1 MKKVERPVIYQILV
15 RLFGNTNQP
24 SEKWGSL
31 DQNGTGRMNDISDKA
46 LSEIKKMGCNHV
58 WFTGL
63 IEHAT
68 CTDFTQHGIDPDH
81 PSVVKGVAG
90 SPYAIKDYYDIAPNL
105 AVDVPRRMNEF
116 QSLIDRT
123 HNNGLKAIIDFV
135 PNHLARQYHSDAKP
149 HRVKDFGEDD
159 DQDQPFL
166 PSNNFYYIPNH
177 ELIVPDST
185 NNHLDP
191 DKPYTESPAKATGN
205 DVFSHHPSINDW
217 YETIKLNYGVD
228 YLHDRHEY
236 FDPIPNTWLKMKDIL
251 TFWTKKGVDGFRCD
265 MAEMVPVPFWRWVTN
280 EIKQV
285 NPDVLFIAEVYQPG
299 QYRRYIHEGGF
310 DYLYDKVELYDT
322 LKGIIQGH
330 QSTDQLPGV
339 WQAQEGII
347 DHMLRFLENHD
358 EQRISSPFFAGSAQP
373 GIPMM
378 AATAFMN
385 RGPVMIYFG
394 QEVGEPAKGE
404 SGFSGDDGRTTI
416 FDYWNVPEHQ
426 KWMNDGAFD
435 GGKLSKDQKQLRM
448 AYIEILKACN
458 ENQVLQTGHFFDL
471 HYYNRSAQYHGYT
484 EKIYTFIR
492 HDDNN
497 GLLVAINFDDQ
508 PAEVKIKIPIHFFQI
523 LSLEGTAKAF
533 INQSE
538 VNISSIT
545 DLHSDTCFADTLPP
559 YSYKLYEICVSQ

>member
-1 MKKVERPVIYQILV
+1 MH
-15 RLFGNTNQP
+15 
-24 SEKWGSL
+24 
-31 DQNGTGRMNDISDKA
+31 DNGTGKMNDVTEKA
-46 LSEIKKMGCNHV
+46 LLEIKKMGFNHV

-68 CTDFTQHGIDPDH
+68 CTNFTQYGIEPDH

-90 SPYAIKDYYDIAPNL
+90 SPYAIKDYYDIAPDL
-105 AVDVPRRMNEF
+105 AVDVPRRIDEF
-116 QSLIDRT
+116 QSLVNRT
-123 HNNGLKAIIDFV
+123 HKNGLKVIIDFV

-149 HRVKDFGEDD
+149 DGVKDFGVDD
-159 DQDQPFL
+159 DQQQAFL
-166 PSNNFYYIPNH
+166 PSSNFYYIPQQ
-177 ELIVPDST
+177 ELIVPEST
-185 NNHLDP
+185 NNHLAP

-205 DVFSHHPSINDW
+205 DVFSHQPSINDW
-217 YETIKLNYGVD
+217 YETVKLNYGVD
-228 YLHDRHEY
+228 YLNDRREH
-236 FDPIPNTWLKMKDIL
+236 FDPIPDTWLKMKDIL
-251 TFWTKKGVDGFRCD
+251 AFWTKKGVDGFRCD
-265 MAEMVPVPFWRWVTN
+265 MAEMAPVAFWKWVTN
-280 EIKQV
+280 EIRQV

-378 AATAFMN
+378 AATAFMH
-385 RGPVMIYFG
+385 RGPVMMYFG
-394 QEVGEPAKGE
+394 QEVGEAAKGE
-404 SGFSGDDGRTTI
+404 SGFSGDDGRTTL

-435 GGKLSKDQKQLRM
+435 GGKLSKDQKLLRK
-448 AYIEILKACN
+448 AYIEILRACN
-458 ENQVLQTGHFFDL
+458 ENSVLRTGHFYDL
-471 HYYNRSAQYHGYT
+471 QYYNRSAQYHGYSDKT
-484 EKIYTFIR
+484 YAFIR
-492 HDDNN
+492 HNDIN
-497 GLLVAINFDDQ
+497 GLVVAINFNNQ
-508 PAEVKIKIPIHFFQI
+508 PSEVKIKIPEHFFQL
-523 LSLEGTAKAF
+523 LSLEGTTKAF

-538 VNISSIT
+538 VAISSIA
-545 DLHSDTCFADTLPP
+545 DLNSGEYIMDTLLP
-559 YSYKLYEICVSQ
+559 YSYKLYEIRPSR

>member
-15 RLFGNTNQP
+15 RLFGNTKQP
-24 SEKWGSL
+24 SEKWGTL
-31 DQNGTGRMNDISDKA
+31 DQNGTGKMNDISDKA

-68 CTDFTQHGIDPDH
+68 CTDFTQFGIKPDH

-90 SPYAIKDYYDIAPNL
+90 SPYAIKDYYDIAPDL
-105 AVDVPRRMNEF
+105 AVDVPRRMDEF

-123 HNNGLKAIIDFV
+123 HKNGLKAIIDFV

-149 HRVKDFGEDD
+149 HGVKDFGKDD
-159 DQDQPFL
+159 DQGQPFL

-191 DKPYTESPAKATGN
+191 GEPYTESSAKATGN

-228 YLHDRHEY
+228 YLHDRREHL
-236 FDPIPNTWLKMKDIL
+236 DPIPDTWMKMKDIL

-265 MAEMVPVPFWRWVTN
+265 MAEMVPVAFWKWVTN
-280 EIKQV
+280 EIRQV
-285 NPDVLFIAEVYQPG
+285 NPDILFIAEVYQPG

-358 EQRISSPFFAGSAQP
+358 EQRINSPFFAGSAQP

-378 AATAFMN
+378 AATAFMH
-385 RGPVMIYFG
+385 RGPVMMYFG
-394 QEVGEPAKGE
+394 QEVGEAAKGE
-404 SGFSGDDGRTTI
+404 TGFSGDDGRTTL

-426 KWMNDGAFD
+426 KWMNGGAFD
-435 GGKLSKDQKQLRM
+435 SGKLSKEQKQLRK

-458 ENQVLQTGHFFDL
+458 KNQVLQTGHFYDL
-471 HYYNRSAQYHGYT
+471 QYYNRSHEYSGYSDKT
-484 EKIYTFIR
+484 YAFIR
-492 HDDNN
+492 HDQSN
-497 GLLVAINFDDQ
+497 GVLVVINFHDQ
-508 PAEVKIKIPIHFFQI
+508 ASDIKIKIPVDFFRKI
-523 LSLEGTAKAF
+523 SLERDGKAS
-533 INQSE
+533 INHSE
-538 VNISSIT
+538 VAISSIA
-545 DLHSDTCFADTLPP
+545 DLHSDTCLTDTLLP
-559 YSYKLYEICVSQ
+559 YSYKLYEISASQ

>member
-1 MKKVERPVIYQILV
+1 MKRVERPVIYQILV
-15 RLFGNTNQP
+15 RLFGNTKQP
-24 SEKWGSL
+24 SEKWGAL
-31 DQNGTGRMNDISDKA
+31 DQNGTGKMNDISDKA

-68 CTDFTQHGIDPDH
+68 CTDFTQFGIKPDH

-90 SPYAIKDYYDIAPNL
+90 SPYAIKDYYDIAPDL
-105 AVDVPRRMNEF
+105 AVDVPRRMDEF

-123 HNNGLKAIIDFV
+123 HKNGLKAIIDFV

-149 HRVKDFGEDD
+149 HGVKDFGEDD
-159 DQDQPFL
+159 DQGQPFL

-191 DKPYTESPAKATGN
+191 VGPYTESPAKATGN

-228 YLHDRHEY
+228 YLHDRREH
-236 FDPIPNTWLKMKDIL
+236 FDPIPDTWMKMKDIL

-265 MAEMVPVPFWRWVTN
+265 MAEMVPVAFWKWVTN
-280 EIKQV
+280 EIRQV
-285 NPDVLFIAEVYQPG
+285 NPDILFIAEVYQPG
-299 QYRRYIHEGGF
+299 QYRRYLHEGGF

-358 EQRISSPFFAGSAQP
+358 EQRINSPFFAGSAQP

-378 AATAFMN
+378 AATAFMH
-385 RGPVMIYFG
+385 RGPVMMYFG
-394 QEVGEPAKGE
+394 QEVGEAAKGE
-404 SGFSGDDGRTTI
+404 TGFSGDDGRTTL

-426 KWMNDGAFD
+426 KWMNGGVFD
-435 GGKLSKDQKQLRM
+435 SGKLSKDQKQLRKE
-448 AYIEILKACN
+448 YIEILKACN
-458 ENQVLQTGHFFDL
+458 KNQVLQTGHFYDL
-471 HYYNRSAQYHGYT
+471 QYYNRSHEFSGYSNKT
-484 EKIYTFIR
+484 YAFIR
-492 HDDNN
+492 HDQNN
-497 GLLVAINFDDQ
+497 GVLVVINFHDHASDI
-508 PAEVKIKIPIHFFQI
+508 KIKIPVDFFRKI
-523 LSLEGTAKAF
+523 SLESDGKAS
-533 INQSE
+533 INHSE
-538 VNISSIT
+538 VAISSIA
-545 DLHSDTCFADTLPP
+545 DLHYDTCLTDTLLP
-559 YSYKLYEICVSQ
+559 YSYKLYEIRASQ